1 MRFLGSIVFYFVWLS
16 LLNCRV
22 VGEARFFPKLGFQK
36 VCSVRR
42 SKITATFLHFQI
54 LHVST
59 SEIELVLLVM
69 SESAVMSSQRNGTH
83 SVSHWMDIWASAV
96 TAE

>member
-1 MRFLGSIVFYFVWLS
+1 MKEATQSYRYYRNFEERVPTQTGETALDLRFLGSIVFYFVWLS
-16 LLNCRV
+16 LRNCRV

-59 SEIELVLLVM
+59 SEI
-69 SESAVMSSQRNGTH
+69 
-83 SVSHWMDIWASAV
+83 
-96 TAE
+96 